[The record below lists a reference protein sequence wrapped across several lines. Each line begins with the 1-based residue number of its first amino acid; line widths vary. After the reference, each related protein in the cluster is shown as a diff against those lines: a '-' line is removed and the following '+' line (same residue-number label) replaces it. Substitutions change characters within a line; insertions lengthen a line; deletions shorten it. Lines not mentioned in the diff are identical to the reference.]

1 MINVG
6 DKVPDAEVQ
15 IIRDGAPTAVQMSE
29 LLGSGQV
36 VLFAVPGAFTPVCSE
51 QHLPSFLETASELTE
66 SGVDRILCLGVNDA
80 FVMHG

>member
-36 VLFAVPGAFTPVCSE
+36 VLFAVRERS
-51 QHLPSFLETASELTE
+51 HPSALS
-66 SGVDRILCLGVNDA
+66 SICHRSSRPPRN
-80 FVMHG
+80 